1 MTKTPATVSVS
12 YRRQAEKLRAL
23 AQSAADSSRKA
34 ELLALAREFETLAA
48 FAERNP
54 PSSEPS

>member
-1 MTKTPATVSVS
+1 MTTKTPAAVS
-12 YRRQAEKLRAL
+12 YRRQAEKLRAM
-23 AQSAADSSRKA
+23 AQSAADSFRKA

-48 FAERNP
+48 FAEHNS